1 MNCNLRMNDSIERIF
16 RESMA
21 WHSVEFFVMLEQNLV
36 GILAEYGWQIIF
48 LTHPHV
54 IHVLDPLLHLLL
66 MLLNHYPNNHWFH
79 YKRSVFFF
87 IFWGL
92 RIKRSLTQISN
103 RNRRMIDCVLVY
115 WVNVLKDVDVFLNQA
130 MEYKYDEENV

>member
-87 IFWGL
+87 YFL
-92 RIKRSLTQISN
+92 RIENQKKSYSDIQSKSPDDRLCSCLLSKCFKRC
-103 RNRRMIDCVLVY
+103 RRVLESG
-115 WVNVLKDVDVFLNQA
+115 NGI
-130 MEYKYDEENV
+130 